1 MMVLRRALLAII
13 AGLLCGCAAT
23 PASLGP
29 ATGTVTGH
37 VMVRACGGAYRLDQN
52 GCRVG
57 PAEGAQVTFVLAG
70 STARAT
76 ASTDASG
83 AYRLSLKP
91 GTYGVQVEQ
100 QGMPSPVPA
109 GGSFGS
115 SHGYAGPSQVTVA
128 AGRTVTAD
136 FTETI
141 ELL

>member
-13 AGLLCGCAAT
+13 AGLLCGCAFT

-29 ATGTVTGH
+29 STGTVTGY
-37 VMVRACGGAYRLDQN
+37 VMVGACGGAYRLDQN

-57 PAEGAQVTFVLAG
+57 PADGAQVTFVLAG
-70 STARAT
+70 SSERTT

-83 AYRLSLKP
+83 AYRLTLKP

-100 QGMPSPVPA
+100 QGMKSPVPA
-109 GGSFGS
+109 AGNAGS
-115 SHGYAGPSQVTVA
+115 SHGYAGPKQVTVS

-136 FTETI
+136 FTYTI
-141 ELL
+141 ALL

>member
-1 MMVLRRALLAII
+1 MMLFRRALLAII
-13 AGLLCGCAAT
+13 AALLCGCAAT

-29 ATGTVTGH
+29 SSGTVTGH

-70 STARAT
+70 ASQGAT
-76 ASTDASG
+76 AITDASG
-83 AYRLSLKP
+83 AYRLTLKP
-91 GTYGVQVEQ
+91 GTYVVQIEP
-100 QGMPSPVPA
+100 QGMTSPVPA
-109 GGSFGS
+109 AGTAGS
-115 SHGYAGPSQVTVA
+115 SRGYAGPKQVTVS

-136 FTETI
+136 FTYTL